1 MKTMPVERR
10 NLKDRRQK
18 PTRPLSRY
26 TFVGRRKITRR
37 SSELDNYYVDRHG
50 WHLLLLIG
58 LILIFCVLDVIF
70 TLKINQLGG
79 LEWNRL
85 MLFFMEKNLTLS
97 LIVKFLITS
106 VCAVFLLLH
115 KNFRVFGIMK
125 THTAIYVIFS
135 VYLVLVLYE
144 FYTLVLLNW
153 I

>member
-1 MKTMPVERR
+1 MKAMPAERR
-10 NLKDRRQK
+10 HLKDRRQK
-18 PTRPLSRY
+18 PTRPISHY
-26 TFVGRRKITRR
+26 TIVGRRKGTRR
-37 SSELDNYYVDRHG
+37 SGELDNHYVDRYE
-50 WHLLLLIG
+50 WHLVLLIG

-70 TLKINQLGG
+70 TLKINELGG

-106 VCAVFLLLH
+106 VCSVFLLLH

-135 VYLVLVLYE
+135 VYFVLVVYE
-144 FYTLVLLNW
+144 FYTLILLNW